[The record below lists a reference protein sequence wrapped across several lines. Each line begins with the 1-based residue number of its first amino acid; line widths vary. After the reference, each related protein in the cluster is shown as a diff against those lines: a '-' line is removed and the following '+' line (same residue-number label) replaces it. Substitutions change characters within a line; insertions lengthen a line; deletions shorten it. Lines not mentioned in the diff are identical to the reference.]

1 MINFIVCDDEKEIV
15 EKVKIILMKIA
26 FQANIE
32 YKIHA
37 FNSYDES
44 FMQTMNS
51 NLENKIY
58 ILDIEVE
65 DSSGLEVAKQIREKD
80 WKSIII
86 ILTAHYEL
94 ETLAYK
100 SKILLLDFISKYELY
115 DEKIY
120 NIIKLCIERK
130 LNDDK
135 LKIKTK
141 NGIERIDYKDIVC
154 ILYDSYKRKSKII
167 TLYSKYETSESLKG
181 IKEKLKGNFMYTHK
195 SCIVNMDN
203 VKTIDIKNKVIV
215 FSNNTKTDLLS
226 RKYLKEVK
234 EYVNN

>member
-1 MINFIVCDDEKEIV
+1 M
-15 EKVKIILMKIA
+15 
-26 FQANIE
+26 
-32 YKIHA
+32 
-37 FNSYDES
+37 
-44 FMQTMNS
+44 
-51 NLENKIY
+51 
-58 ILDIEVE
+58 
-65 DSSGLEVAKQIREKD
+65 
-80 WKSIII
+80 
-86 ILTAHYEL
+86 
-94 ETLAYK
+94 
-100 SKILLLDFISKYELY
+100 
-115 DEKIY
+115 
-120 NIIKLCIERK
+120 CIERK

-195 SCIVNMDN
+195 SCIINMDN